1 MSQAPNSS
9 GSGPSSSYVEALKW
23 AEASAALRGAGPV
36 TEPDLF
42 LGTLLAHPDP
52 DGEMYRLISHFGL
65 KARDVLPDNFP
76 QITVENLRRAAA
88 TVVGTT
94 PFASGSEVDRLI
106 STAQNRFVARGPRPT
121 LADLVGALLSDSSSF
136 QEALRP
142 ALDRSGISLDALVGE
157 YENLLSNLR
166 PDQEIVGRE
175 LGERLARRFPRR
187 PASLAGF
194 SSDVVDPS
202 ADFVDISNE
211 ADAFAYLISSRA
223 LAPPLAIGLF
233 GEWGSGKSF
242 LMAKIRH
249 RIQQLGVLAGSTSDA
264 DLTIWPNI
272 AHIQFNAW
280 EYVETN
286 LWASLLDKIFD
297 ELSPAARQKLSDR
310 RRADTLQQLNTKEQL
325 VAKGEQQVKELQT
338 AETSGAAAVRKGQE
352 QVDEVVRTA
361 ARLRDSLIAGE
372 LESSA
377 GAALVE
383 TVVAVGKEK
392 LGAEV
397 ADAVADVRRA
407 AVATR
412 TSPWLHQRFWTGK
425 RVAYVLLAAAVVP
438 VVAFVMDWLS
448 APPLA
453 ALLTS
458 LAPLIPLAALV
469 LKAAATFA
477 TGQQEALAEAERKV
491 DEQLAKVVTSAK
503 DSLIAASIQLDKTR
517 DDLAAKVRDVNEAR
531 EQQAELERQ
540 RDALTVGNMLVE
552 FLADR
557 EASDDYRSQLGLV
570 SKVHQDLQDL
580 ADLTAEFNAETPRGA
595 GGPPNRIV
603 LYIDDLDRCPPA
615 KVVEVLEA
623 VHLLLSF
630 PLFVVVVAVDTRW
643 LTSALRVALPAF
655 QIAQEDLGPLPDAMD
670 YVEKIFQIPFWVEP
684 LDDDA
689 RRRLLRGLLL
699 PSVAVEPTEDGRGE
713 GGTLSVG
720 KREEE
725 LVKTMLTGYGAG
737 LDLDA
742 RQLLL
747 TPDELAFI
755 ESLAPLIGGTPRQ
768 VKRFVNICQ
777 LLLAMAPPL
786 SADVDDPTERDRPSE
801 RMATC
806 FMAALHEGLPVLA
819 KRLAQSESA
828 TLREAITALGAD
840 VSLQDKNRL
849 ESWLITRRQSAHPG
863 AGTFD
868 GTLTSKFGA
877 RFDLIRRLT
886 FKVGIV

>member
-1 MSQAPNSS
+1 MSQAPSS
-9 GSGPSSSYVEALKW
+9 PTAGPSPSFFEALQW
-23 AEASAALRGAGPV
+23 AEASAALRGSGPV

-42 LGTLLAHPDP
+42 LGALLAHPDP

-76 QITVENLRRAAA
+76 QITAESLRRAAA
-88 TVVGTT
+88 TVGTT
-94 PFASGSEVDRLI
+94 VLSRGSDADVDVII
-106 STAQNRFVARGPRPT
+106 SAAQQRITTLGPRPN
-121 LADLVGALLSDSSSF
+121 LAHLVGALLTESPNF
-136 QEALRP
+136 QAALRP
-142 ALDRSGISLDALVGE
+142 ALDRSGVSLNALIADYDAFLR
-157 YENLLSNLR
+157 NLR
-166 PDQEIVGRE
+166 PDQEVAGRE

-211 ADAFAYLISSRA
+211 ADAFAYLISSRG
-223 LAPPLAIGLF
+223 LVPPLAVGLF

-249 RIQQLGVLAGSTSDA
+249 RIEQLGVLAGSTADA
-264 DLTIWPNI
+264 DLTIWPTI

-310 RRADTLQQLNTKEQL
+310 RRADTLAKLDAKEKD
-325 VAKGEQQVKELQT
+325 VAEAEHQVEALRA
-338 AETSGAAAVRKGQE
+338 AETSAAATVRTEEK
-352 QVDEVVRTA
+352 QVDEVVRTT

-372 LESSA
+372 LEASA
-377 GAALVE
+377 GAALVQ

-397 ADAVADVRRA
+397 TDAVADVRRA

-425 RVAYVLLAAAVVP
+425 RVAAVLLAAAVVP

-453 ALLTS
+453 GLLTS
-458 LAPLIPLAALV
+458 LAPLIPLAALAA
-469 LKAAATFA
+469 KAAATFA
-477 TGQQEALAEAERKV
+477 TGQQEALAQAERKV
-491 DEQLAKVVTSAK
+491 DEQLAKVVDTVK
-503 DSLIAASIQLDKTR
+503 ESLTAAGAQLDKTR
-517 DDLAAKVRDVNEAR
+517 EDLAAKVQEVNEAR
-531 EQQAELERQ
+531 EQQAELERE
-540 RDALTVGNMLVE
+540 RERLTVGNILVE
-552 FLADR
+552 FLEER
-557 EASDDYRSQLGLV
+557 EASDDYRSHLSLV

-580 ADLTAEFNAETPRGA
+580 ADLTAEFNAENPRGA

-643 LTSALRVALPAF
+643 LTSALRAALPAF
-655 QIAQEDLGPLPDAMD
+655 QVVQDASGSLPDAMD

-699 PSVAVEPTEDGRGE
+699 PSVAAETTGDGGAE

-747 TPDELAFI
+747 TADELAFI

-806 FMAALHEGLPVLA
+806 FMAALHEGLPALA
-819 KRLAQSESA
+819 KRLALSEA
-828 TLREAITALGAD
+828 LTLREAITGLDPDIPKG
-840 VSLQDKNRL
+840 SL

-863 AGTFD
+863 AATFD
-868 GTLTSKFGA
+868 GTPLSMFSA

-886 FKVGIV
+886 FKVGIS

>member
-1 MSQAPNSS
+1 MSQAPSS
-9 GSGPSSSYVEALKW
+9 FEPGPSPSFNEALQW
-23 AEASAALRGAGPV
+23 AEASAALRGDGV
-36 TEPDLF
+36 ITEPDLF
-42 LGTLLAHPDP
+42 LGTLLAHPDA

-65 KARDVLPDNFP
+65 KARDLLPDDFP
-76 QITVENLRRAAA
+76 KITVQNLRRAAA
-88 TVVGTT
+88 TVGTP
-94 PFASGSEVDRLI
+94 PFAQSPEALDI
-106 STAQNRFVARGPRPT
+106 ITAAGDHASNRSPQHPT
-121 LADLVGALLSDSSSF
+121 LAGLVGALLSDSPSF
-136 QEALRP
+136 REALRP
-142 ALDRSGISLDALVGE
+142 ALDRSGISLNTLADDYAAFLQDLQPEQV
-157 YENLLSNLR
+157 
-166 PDQEIVGRE
+166 IAGRE
-175 LGERLARRFPRR
+175 LGERLARRFPRQ

-325 VAKGEQQVKELQT
+325 VATGEQRVKELQS
-338 AETSGAAAVRKGQE
+338 AETLGETAVREGQE
-352 QVDEVVRTA
+352 QVDEVVRTT

-372 LESSA
+372 LEASA

-397 ADAVADVRRA
+397 TDAVADVRRA

-412 TSPWLHQRFWTGK
+412 TSPWLQQKFWTGK

-453 ALLTS
+453 GLLTS

-469 LKAAATFA
+469 AKGAATFA
-477 TGQQEALAEAERKV
+477 TGQQEALAEAERRV
-491 DEQLAKVVTSAK
+491 DEQLTKVVASAK
-503 DSLIAASIQLDKTR
+503 ESLTTAAAQLDDTR
-517 DDLAAKVRDVNEAR
+517 SELAEKVKDVNEAR
-531 EQQAELERQ
+531 EQRAELERQ

-655 QIAQEDLGPLPDAMD
+655 QIAQTDFGPLPDAMD

-699 PSVAVEPTEDGRGE
+699 PSVAAEATEE
-713 GGTLSVG
+713 GGAEGGALSVG

-725 LVKTMLTGYGAG
+725 LVATMLTGYGAG

-786 SADVDDPTERDRPSE
+786 SADVEDPTERDRPSE

-806 FMAALHEGLPVLA
+806 FMAALHEGLPVIA
-819 KRLAQSESA
+819 KRLARSESA
-828 TLREAITALGAD
+828 TLREAITALGPD
-840 VSLQDKNRL
+840 VSLEDKTRL
-849 ESWLITRRQSAHPG
+849 ESWLITRRRSAHPG
-863 AGTFD
+863 AATFD
-868 GTLTSKFGA
+868 GTLTSKFGT
-877 RFDLIRRLT
+877 RFELIRRLT